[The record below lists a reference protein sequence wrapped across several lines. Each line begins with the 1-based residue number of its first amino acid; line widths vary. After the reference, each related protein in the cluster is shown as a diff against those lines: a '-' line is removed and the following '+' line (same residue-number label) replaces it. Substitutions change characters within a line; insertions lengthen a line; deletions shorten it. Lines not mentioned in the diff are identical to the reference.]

1 MYTFSVVPSMVT
13 DNLKKNMLPI
23 ISWIYCSLLPAS
35 GFAGF
40 NLDRLQEV
48 VNEADLPPG
57 LVTLRHT
64 PRVTNKN
71 ATPATSTAPSKTV
84 APPSKLP
91 TREAGTLS
99 SKEIERDR
107 GKPLSK
113 YERNVMIFDWLHTL
127 DESATVD
134 FNWTNNKVP
143 PLLRVHFLMKRT
155 MAQCCEAFYARD
167 LRVFIVS

>member
-1 MYTFSVVPSMVT
+1 MKIIFNRKYVFLLFPETTVHYFR
-13 DNLKKNMLPI
+13 LPV
-23 ISWIYCSLLPAS
+23 
-35 GFAGF
+35 FVGF

-134 FNWTNNKVP
+134 FN
-143 PLLRVHFLMKRT
+143 
-155 MAQCCEAFYARD
+155 
-167 LRVFIVS
+167 